1 MDKWRRYNQ
10 YFKNNV
16 NKIQNAFRI
25 YLANKEKN
33 RLKRIN
39 EILKKTII
47 KHDKTITNNL
57 RSKLRKWNNKG
68 QLIKYNEN
76 SRIIQRFIRPKLAKL
91 LFEKFQK
98 FFYDNGQKKAIN
110 LLVLA
115 GKMNKLLH
123 AINRPTIQRFRS
135 NLEKVSINNK
145 INDNLRIILFKKNG
159 KDNYDMINRYF
170 HRWKNTIYTIN
181 KNENDRASIIQRAFL
196 SFKAKGKKNGLKRI
210 KELLIKIIKQKYNIS
225 NNKLYIYFIR
235 WLNNAR
241 IMAINDNARIIQ
253 EFCRSILKKCKD
265 EKNSNDKMKRINGIL
280 KLIDIQFGKKFIL
293 DKIKS
298 EINRQIFKKF
308 NDDLKKH
315 RLNTLK
321 ECFGKIKKIAFDNK
335 LKSALEIHDSFKQ
348 RILKKLI
355 IIWKENA
362 DKISRNNGADK
373 IIKYWRIYNL
383 KNRKEKREQS
393 LNDIFT
399 KLYNKDSDTKNKYFN
414 RWRDIKNK
422 LNNDAA
428 KKRIAKYIADRYR
441 ISNARKNWQKLS
453 ENILL
458 KKRNNELFEVFH
470 RTKKYISINKLK
482 NPFIGIA
489 RKIFLNKLKEDKRKE
504 SILDKLYNIIPKR
517 EITNKD
523 IILRKYLLNWLKQT
537 KKINEREKKMKNA
550 LNTIDKKII
559 KSDLEKIKS
568 VFLIKKLTH
577 DIPYIRSKLLLN
589 NLKKNSNNQTKFEN
603 LSKNLQIAD
612 GNIKNQN
619 KQKILNK
626 ILKLYAY
633 KKLEGLINA
642 CNDYDQNIMK
652 QKYGKELLQKLLIN
666 MTNRSQYNYENR
678 IDSTNKPKTTKLFFK
693 KKLLKNDNNKI
704 FEDKQAPIK
713 KCLPGF
719 VNYLDRKI
727 KEKNQD
733 SLNEIIRFY
742 ASNKFYYLLKKFTNK
757 QILSPKNDIVNVL
770 KREKKYS

>member
-1 MDKWRRYNQ
+1 MLD
-10 YFKNNV
+10 
-16 NKIQNAFRI
+16 
-25 YLANKEKN
+25 
-33 RLKRIN
+33 
-39 EILKKTII
+39 I
-47 KHDKTITNNL
+47 K
-57 RSKLRKWNNKG
+57 
-68 QLIKYNEN
+68 
-76 SRIIQRFIRPKLAKL
+76 
-91 LFEKFQK
+91 
-98 FFYDNGQKKAIN
+98 
-110 LLVLA
+110 
-115 GKMNKLLH
+115 
-123 AINRPTIQRFRS
+123 
-135 NLEKVSINNK
+135 
-145 INDNLRIILFKKNG
+145 
-159 KDNYDMINRYF
+159 
-170 HRWKNTIYTIN
+170 
-181 KNENDRASIIQRAFL
+181 
-196 SFKAKGKKNGLKRI
+196 
-210 KELLIKIIKQKYNIS
+210 
-225 NNKLYIYFIR
+225 
-235 WLNNAR
+235 
-241 IMAINDNARIIQ
+241 
-253 EFCRSILKKCKD
+253 
-265 EKNSNDKMKRINGIL
+265 
-280 KLIDIQFGKKFIL
+280 FGKKFII
-293 DKIKS
+293 DKFKS

-308 NDDLKKH
+308 NEDLKNH

-321 ECFGKIKKIAFDNK
+321 ECFDKIKKTAFDNK
-335 LKSALEIHDSFKQ
+335 LKSALVTSYSFK
-348 RILKKLI
+348 KKI
-355 IIWKENA
+355 INKVIITWKENA
-362 DKISRNNGADK
+362 DKISKNNGADK
-373 IIKYWRIYNL
+373 IIKNWRIYNL
-383 KNRKEKREQS
+383 KKRKENREQI
-393 LNDIFT
+393 LKDIFT
-399 KLYNKDSDTKNKYFN
+399 KLYNKDSGTKNKYFN

-422 LNNDAA
+422 LNNDTA
-428 KKRIAKYIADRYR
+428 KKRFAKYIADRYR

-453 ENILL
+453 ENIFL
-458 KKRNNELFEVFH
+458 KKRSLELFEIIH
-470 RTKKYISINKLK
+470 RTRKNISINKLK
-482 NPFIGIA
+482 NPFINIA

-504 SILDKLYNIIPKR
+504 NILDKLYNIIPKR
-517 EITNKD
+517 ENSNND
-523 IILRKYLLNWLKQT
+523 IILRKYLLNWLEQI
-537 KKINEREKKMKNA
+537 KKTNEREKKMKNA

-577 DIPYIRSKLLLN
+577 DIPYIRSKLFLN

-770 KREKKYS
+770 KREKKYSQTRPLYQIKLYKLLRKKFIREITTNLEEPSRLYKLFYLVNVTQMYKKITNQRFFREMIRKWRFIAFTKKMARRKLELMYKNLHASYMQMADEIFGDDEINPSVIKQFEMFGNNVGMFTAQEPEVGEELKKKFYTTVDKRYVFKNDGTTNSEFKKSFTNDQISMEKEEVEEEKEVISESISINKDLSQSFRDVKNNGLQRK